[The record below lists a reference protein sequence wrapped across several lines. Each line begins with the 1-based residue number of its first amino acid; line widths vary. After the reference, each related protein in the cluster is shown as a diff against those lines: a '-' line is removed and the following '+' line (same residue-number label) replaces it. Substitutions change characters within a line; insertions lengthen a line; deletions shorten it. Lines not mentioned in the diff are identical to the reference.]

1 MERNA
6 EVDNTGQSKPQGQ
19 GHQGKPRDG
28 PATAFEADPM
38 VSDIFN
44 CPDGD
49 YFGLVLVTNWPIS
62 PLPDMEVPYTDF
74 LEAIKSCFQKE
85 DITATPSKEAGKDS
99 TSQFLLPPVYLYPTT
114 HLHITLA
121 TFIPPTKI
129 ASSNSVSNEEGD
141 DKKEETGSL
150 SSNDIREAKKEDVLK
165 LLQSASE
172 LPDWPTEPLQ
182 MVVDSAQIGKRAGIL
197 LWKDLSGGVDA
208 IRNCLRKASTELD
221 AATTPNI
228 PGIIHSTF
236 LRFSST
242 PQTSGAEVQEAF
254 RSKIQG
260 RLGTEFFRSANADE
274 PTPLILRANT
284 ARLVC
289 ESTPYMHIP
298 DDDEHVLWSRELAR

>member
-1 MERNA
+1 MKRNPEA
-6 EVDNTGQSKPQGQ
+6 DNTGQSTPQGQ
-19 GHQGKPRDG
+19 GQQGKPRDG

-38 VSDIFN
+38 VSDIFT

-62 PLPDMEVPYTDF
+62 PLSDMDGPYTDF

-85 DITATPSKEAGKDS
+85 DITATPSKEVEKDS
-99 TSQFLLPPVYLYPTT
+99 TGQVSLPPVYFYPTI

-129 ASSNSVSNEEGD
+129 ASSNSVSNEDGD
-141 DKKEETGSL
+141 NNTEAGSL
-150 SSNDIREAKKEDVLK
+150 SSNNVREAKKAEVLK

-172 LPDWPTEPLQ
+172 LPGWPTEPLQ

-197 LWKDLSGGVDA
+197 LWKDLSGGVEA

-221 AATTPNI
+221 ISTTPNI

-236 LRFSST
+236 LRFSSI
-242 PQTSGAEVQEAF
+242 PQTPGAEVQEAF
-254 RSKIQG
+254 RSKIRG
-260 RLGTEFFRSANADE
+260 RLGTDFFRSANANE
-274 PTPLILRANT
+274 PSPLILRANT

-289 ESTPYMHIP
+289 ESTPYMHIS
-298 DDDEHVLWSRELAR
+298 DDDEHVLWNRELAR